1 MLFDGPLNPELF
13 GSSRHLPGCRDCLRV
28 EGLGLLTFL
37 MWSGF
42 SWALGALDNAYAL
55 THLRSQRPR
64 FFADG
69 WGDIKAAEAAQVEAF
84 KREPVELPQMQWGEP
99 KGNLLI

>member
-1 MLFDGPLNPELF
+1 MLFRWVLQPGTRF
-13 GSSRHLPGCRDCLRV
+13 GSSRHFPGCRDCLRV
-28 EGLGLLTFL
+28 EGLGLLTFV

-42 SWALGALDNAYAL
+42 SWALGALDNAYTL

-69 WGDIKAAEAAQVEAF
+69 WGDVNAAEAAQVEASGLSF
-84 KREPVELPQMQWGEP
+84 GYFLKLPKLP
-99 KGNLLI
+99 